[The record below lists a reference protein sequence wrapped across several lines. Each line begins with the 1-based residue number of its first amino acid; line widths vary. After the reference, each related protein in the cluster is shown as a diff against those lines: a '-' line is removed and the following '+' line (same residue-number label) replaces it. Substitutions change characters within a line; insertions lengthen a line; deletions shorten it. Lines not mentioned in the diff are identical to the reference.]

1 MKTLAFDRI
10 GPCFVLAVGS
20 RSPSDTDWD
29 AYLDFVKESIGARK
43 APLTLVSSKGGGPTP
58 AQRQRLNDVTKSLN
72 VEKTLKVA
80 VLTQSPVVRGI
91 ATALSWFVQGYKA
104 FAPSDLGAALDFLGV
119 ISADQIEIKR
129 LVPKLHARIDD
140 PK

>member
-1 MKTLAFDRI
+1 MKTLAFDRV
-10 GPCFVLAVGS
+10 GSCFILAVGAKN
-20 RSPSDTDWD
+20 PSDTDWD
-29 AYLDFVKESIGARK
+29 AYLAFVKENLGGRK
-43 APLTLVSSKGGGPTP
+43 APVTLVSSKGGGPTP
-58 AQRQRLNDVTKSLN
+58 AQRQRLNDLTKSVN

-104 FAPSDLGAALDFLGV
+104 FAPSDISAALDFLGV
-119 ISADQIEIKR
+119 NSTDQAEIKKR
-129 LVPKLHARIDD
+129 VPQLHDRIEE